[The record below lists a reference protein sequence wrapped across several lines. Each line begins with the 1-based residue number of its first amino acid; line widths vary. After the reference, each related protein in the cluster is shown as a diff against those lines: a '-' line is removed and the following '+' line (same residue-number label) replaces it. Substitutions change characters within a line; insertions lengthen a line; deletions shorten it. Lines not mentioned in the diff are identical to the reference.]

1 MYDRKTLEK
10 LVDSYLI
17 YSKGH
22 PTRKGL
28 SIWLEISSTTIS
40 HVLSGMY
47 KNGKEYTPKPHI
59 SRKINNTD
67 FELIRNVFG

>member
-1 MYDRKTLEK
+1 MYDTETLTNLCE
-10 LVDSYLI
+10 SYLI

-47 KNGKEYTPKPHI
+47 KDGKEYTPKPHI
-59 SRKINNTD
+59 SRKISNTD
-67 FELIRNVFG
+67 FELIRSVFS